1 MEEKVIK
8 LCQSVYQQ
16 RKSLADIIL
25 QSYIHDKIETQ
36 ENECYQLYLS
46 LGRTMDLLNEFD
58 LWQLCEKI

>member
-25 QSYIHDKIETQ
+25 QSYIHDKIEPQ